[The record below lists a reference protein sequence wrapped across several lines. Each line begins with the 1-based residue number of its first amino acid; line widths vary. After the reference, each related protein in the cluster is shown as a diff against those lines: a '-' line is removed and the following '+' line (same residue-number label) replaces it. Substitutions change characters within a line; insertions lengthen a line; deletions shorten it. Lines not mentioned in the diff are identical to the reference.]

1 MSNLSPLN
9 TDKESLVEVERELE
23 DIEKKM
29 SELERDREDRSRRI
43 MDKRVMQVTTLQELG
58 EYYVLFIQYC

>member
-1 MSNLSPLN
+1 M
-9 TDKESLVEVERELE
+9 VEVERELE